1 MWADAGRAKEASR
14 VVVGGGLVALRPQRR
29 RRRRPCEG
37 AASAAA
43 GRATSRRAALR
54 RCREVDPRGGSV
66 MPISPPM
73 LVSLCN
79 TFSDD
84 FTMTICCASLFVM
97 SLLKLVIIAFK
108 WLLSLLWVI
117 IWIPNCIRSFLLAI
131 CCVENGVLPL
141 LLFIIYLQK
150 WISLFKFA
158 VGVQKCRY
166 KLQCRRNSDDLEVL
180 CKLSSHLSGI

>member
-54 RCREVDPRGGSV
+54 RCREVDPRGGRHWR
-66 MPISPPM
+66 PISSFALSTRAKRASK
-73 LVSLCN
+73 LVNNQHAKCRK
-79 TFSDD
+79 
-84 FTMTICCASLFVM
+84 MII
-97 SLLKLVIIAFK
+97 VIIAFK